1 MEFQKSKT
9 YANLLAAFAGESQA
23 RNKYT
28 YYADEAKNAGFE
40 QISRI
45 FKETAENERAHAEIW
60 FEWLNENKTLS
71 TAESL
76 KDAAKGEWYEFSEMY
91 KQFEADA
98 KEEGYTEI
106 AQLFK
111 LVGSIEKEHN
121 ERFMKLMNNIEEGI
135 VFEKDN
141 VVIWKCLNCG
151 HIHVGEN
158 APKVCPVCKK
168 PQSYF
173 EIKSANY

>member
-1 MEFQKSKT
+1 
-9 YANLLAAFAGESQA
+9 
-23 RNKYT
+23 
-28 YYADEAKNAGFE
+28 
-40 QISRI
+40 
-45 FKETAENERAHAEIW
+45 
-60 FEWLNENKTLS
+60 
-71 TAESL
+71 
-76 KDAAKGEWYEFSEMY
+76 MY

-173 EIKSANY
+173 EIKSDNY